1 MSVARRAKVSD
12 MDVFA
17 SIKAFVAVADEG
29 GFAKAA
35 RKAGA
40 ATSSMTRQVDALEE
54 HLGTILL
61 NRSTRRVTLTPA
73 GEAYYVQ
80 AARILSDLEEANRS
94 VSELSG
100 PPRGLL
106 RVTLPV
112 AFARLHVAPIVSE
125 FLKSC
130 PEIELELLMTD
141 NVVNL
146 VEDRIDMAI
155 RIGSLK
161 SSSLVAR
168 KLAPHRR
175 VVCASHEYLKTHGEP
190 GVPTDLAKHNCL
202 TFSYSTGDRTWRFA
216 RAGQD
221 EQVRVRG
228 NLRDQP
234 FGNAERG
241 GAGRPWTDLD
251 ADVAHRCRS
260 GARSA
265 ETSAHGLA
273 GERWAPN
280 LSSASGWRH
289 LRCLPRRSARLGEG
303 PCLHRI
309 PVQEIWIAALLGP
322 RARSGPADRSMT
334 VPAART
340 SRPAGRMGG
349 ISDPFFGASR
359 GSSIPCALRH
369 ASCPHKPLSFCVE
382 SHSGV

>member
-1 MSVARRAKVSD
+1 
-12 MDVFA
+12 
-17 SIKAFVAVADEG
+17 
-29 GFAKAA
+29 
-35 RKAGA
+35 
-40 ATSSMTRQVDALEE
+40 MTRQVDALEE

-61 NRSTRRVTLTPA
+61 NRSTRRVSLTPA

-168 KLAPHRR
+168 KLAHHRR
-175 VVCASHEYLKTHGEP
+175 VVCASHEYLEKQGEP

-228 NLRDQP
+228 NLRTNHSETLREAALAGLGLILMPTWLIGSDL
-234 FGNAERG
+234 A
-241 GAGRPWTDLD
+241 AGRLKPVLMDWQANVGRQSSTAHQDGGIYAVYLADRRARGRSMPSPNSYPRNLDRRLIRTGTRARPGPGRSKHDSGRRPGLAGGQRDRLTTLRLERHASGMCRASAVAGQLD
-251 ADVAHRCRS
+251 A
-260 GARSA
+260 GARS
-265 ETSAHGLA
+265 
-273 GERWAPN
+273 
-280 LSSASGWRH
+280 
-289 LRCLPRRSARLGEG
+289 
-303 PCLHRI
+303 
-309 PVQEIWIAALLGP
+309 
-322 RARSGPADRSMT
+322 
-334 VPAART
+334 
-340 SRPAGRMGG
+340 
-349 ISDPFFGASR
+349 
-359 GSSIPCALRH
+359 
-369 ASCPHKPLSFCVE
+369 
-382 SHSGV
+382 

>member
-1 MSVARRAKVSD
+1 

-17 SIKAFVAVADEG
+17 SIKAFIAVADEA

-61 NRSTRRVTLTPA
+61 NRSTRRVSLTPA

-94 VSELSG
+94 VSEVSG

-112 AFARLHVAPIVSE
+112 AFARLHVAPIVSK

-130 PEIELELLMTD
+130 PEIKLELLMTD
-141 NVVNL
+141 NVVDL
-146 VEDRIDMAI
+146 VEHRIDMAI
-155 RIGSLK
+155 RIGSLR

-175 VVCASHEYLKTHGEP
+175 VVCASREYLETHGEP

-202 TFSYSTGDRTWRFA
+202 TFSYSAGDRTWRFA

-228 NLRDQP
+228 NLRTNHSETLREAALAGLGLILMPTWLIGADLT
-234 FGNAERG
+234 
-241 GAGRPWTDLD
+241 AGRLKPVLMDWQANVGRQSPAAYQDGGIYAVYL
-251 ADVAHRCRS
+251 ADRR
-260 GARSA
+260 
-265 ETSAHGLA
+265 
-273 GERWAPN
+273 
-280 LSSASGWRH
+280 ASGKVHAFTEFLSRKFGSPPYWDRNESPIGPGRSKH
-289 LRCLPRRSARLGEG
+289 DGGRR
-303 PCLHRI
+303 P
-309 PVQEIWIAALLGP
+309 
-322 RARSGPADRSMT
+322 D
-334 VPAART
+334 
-340 SRPAGRMGG
+340 
-349 ISDPFFGASR
+349 
-359 GSSIPCALRH
+359 
-369 ASCPHKPLSFCVE
+369 
-382 SHSGV
+382 